1 MARNLG
7 LKPET
12 LWDSTLALSGCVSKA
27 LLAVGRFFGIDCL
40 LAEVYQQRAEENKCS
55 WRFNSMIT

>member
-12 LWDSTLALSGCVSKA
+12 LWDSKLALSRCVSKA
-27 LLAVGRFFGIDCL
+27 LLAVGLFLELIVCL
-40 LAEVYQQRAEENKCS
+40 WK
-55 WRFNSMIT
+55 SMNNVLKKTSVAGGSIQ